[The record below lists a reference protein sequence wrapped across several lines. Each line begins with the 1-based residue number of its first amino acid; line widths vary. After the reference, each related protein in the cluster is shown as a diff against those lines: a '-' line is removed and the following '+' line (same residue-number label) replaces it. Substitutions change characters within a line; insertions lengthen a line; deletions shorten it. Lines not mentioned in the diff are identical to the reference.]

1 MLTDYVYWIFW
12 IFIGLLIGVR
22 ARPQS
27 RQSLF
32 RILMLGAGFVIA
44 GLVVGLAS
52 GHSVAQLLVFD
63 RELEPAAVALE
74 YRLIAF
80 GYTLLFAWLLLSLRS
95 RPSVNPDAASD
106 SLHKKD
112 AQHKLP

>member
-80 GYTLLFAWLLLSLRS
+80 GYTLLFAWLLLSLRLRS
-95 RPSVNPDAASD
+95 SVNPDAVSD

>member
-1 MLTDYVYWIFW
+1 
-12 IFIGLLIGVR
+12 
-22 ARPQS
+22 
-27 RQSLF
+27 
-32 RILMLGAGFVIA
+32 MLGAGFVIV

-80 GYTLLFAWLLLSLRS
+80 DFTFGQSPGASIEWVAPKCYTELRFWRGGRHQAES
-95 RPSVNPDAASD
+95 MI
-106 SLHKKD
+106 
-112 AQHKLP
+112 Q